1 MCQVS
6 SGERQ
11 LSIVKRRVV
20 NGVWQMACGKRQTAN
35 GKWQTANG
43 KRQTASVKCQVSSVK
58 WPVASVKCQMASGI
72 RHVSLDAISDVNV
85 FKKKRHKAQI
95 PLTSYLTR
103 HSSLAIRHF

>member
-43 KRQTASVKCQVSSVK
+43 KRQVS
-58 WPVASVKCQMASGI
+58 SVKCQMASGI

-95 PLTSYLTR
+95 PLTSHLTR
-103 HSSLAIRHF
+103 QSSLAIRVFFRTGFFFLH